1 MQKRIFFG
9 FLILVLLTSFSFG
22 ILVGRTTVEPKII
35 FGVINPEEGKSQE
48 VDFSLFWR
56 VWASIQEKFVD
67 EEKFDYQVMLY
78 GAISGMVNAL
88 NDPYTVFFNPE
99 EAKKFKEDVS
109 GKFEGVGMEVGI
121 RKNELTVIAPL
132 EGTPAQGAG
141 LRAGDKIIKIGDK
154 ITGELTIDEAVS
166 LIRGPQGTE
175 VILTIFREEWGIP
188 REITLIREVIEIP
201 SLKWELLASSGEAD
215 GKEPDIAY
223 IKLYH
228 FHEKAGVDFKKAAF
242 DILES
247 PAKKIILDLRNNP
260 GGYLEISQE
269 IAGWFLERGQVVVI
283 EDFGEGKE
291 RKEYKAEGNE
301 LFLGHPIVILINQG
315 SASASEILA
324 AALRDNLG
332 ITIIGET
339 SFGKGSVQELEDLP
353 EGSSLKV
360 TIAKWLTPK
369 GDILTDV
376 GLEPDIRIEMTEKD
390 YEEEKDPQLEKAIE
404 IIEQL

>member
-9 FLILVLLTSFSFG
+9 FLILASLTSFSFG

-88 NDPYTVFFNPE
+88 DDPYTVFFNPE

-132 EGTPAQGAG
+132 EGTPAQKAG
-141 LRAGDKIIKIGDK
+141 LRAGDKIIKIGDT

-166 LIRGPQGTE
+166 FIRGPKGTE
-175 VILTIFREEWGIP
+175 VTLTIFREDWGIP

-201 SLKWELLASSGEAD
+201 SLKWELLASPGEAG

-260 GGYLEISQE
+260 GGYLEISQD

-291 RKEYKAEGNE
+291 KKDYKAGGNE
-301 LFLGHPIVILINQG
+301 LFLEYPMVILINQG

-324 AALRDNLG
+324 AALRDNRG
-332 ITIIGET
+332 IKIIGET

-376 GLEPDIRIEMTEKD
+376 GLEPDIKIDMTEKD